1 MSFFST
7 VKSLLLGSPKTVDD
21 IFDKDDGILVKAGGF
36 IGGLVYSDQE
46 KAEMNKQIVVAA
58 QKFVVDTL
66 DESTERSKARREV
79 ANLVI
84 KFYVLL
90 LFLSGITFPFNE
102 DWSQMWFSLA
112 MNWQLGGLVSG
123 VCMFFFGVHVIRT
136 TRERK

>member
-66 DESTERSKARREV
+66 DESTERSKARGSRRDASGAV
-79 ANLVI
+79 TRWAVRAMIRRLRRRAAPMSRRRANGRV
-84 KFYVLL
+84 
-90 LFLSGITFPFNE
+90 THDRARFP
-102 DWSQMWFSLA
+102 
-112 MNWQLGGLVSG
+112 
-123 VCMFFFGVHVIRT
+123 
-136 TRERK
+136 